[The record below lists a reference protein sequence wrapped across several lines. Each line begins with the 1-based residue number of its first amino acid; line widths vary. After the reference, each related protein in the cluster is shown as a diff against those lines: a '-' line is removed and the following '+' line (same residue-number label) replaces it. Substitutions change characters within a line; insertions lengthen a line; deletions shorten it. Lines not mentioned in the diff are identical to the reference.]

1 MGMLRRRLRWV
12 AAVALLAT
20 LAAACGSGSGDGGAG
35 ANGDGDLTLYSGRG
49 ESLVAPVLEQFRKD
63 TGIDLKVRYAGSSEL
78 AAQLAE
84 EGDRSP
90 ADVFLS
96 QDAGAL
102 GSLARRSLLAVAP
115 AEALALVD
123 SRFRATDNTWVGVS
137 GRARV
142 IVFDPRQVPDHEVPD
157 SVFALT
163 DPRWKGRIGFAP
175 TNASF
180 QSFVTAMRVQ
190 VGDDRT
196 RQWLSGLKAN
206 QPEPYEGNAPIV
218 RAVNDGQVAL
228 GLVNHYYLHELVDEL
243 GPDKVVARNHFPTG
257 GDPGALVN
265 VAGVGILRSA
275 DDPAAAARL
284 VNYLLSPSA
293 QQFFAEE
300 TSEYPLIEGVSPPPG
315 APALSSIQSPD
326 IDLADL
332 AGLDETL
339 ALLREV
345 GLL

>member
-1 MGMLRRRLRWV
+1 MSRRRLRRI
-12 AAVALLAT
+12 ATLALLAT
-20 LAAACGSGSGDGGAG
+20 LGAACGSGTGSGSGGA
-35 ANGDGDLTLYSGRG
+35 DLTLYSGRA
-49 ESLVAPVLEQFRKD
+49 ENLVAPVLERFRND
-63 TGIDLKVRYAGSSEL
+63 TGIDLEVRYAGSSEL

-123 SRFRATDNTWVGVS
+123 SRFRARDNTWVGVT

-142 IVFDPRQVPDHEVPD
+142 IVFDPRQVPEEEVPD
-157 SVFALT
+157 TVFALT
-163 DPRWKGRIGFAP
+163 DARWKGRIGFAP

-196 RQWLSGLKAN
+196 RQWLLGLKAN
-206 QPEPYEGNAPIV
+206 QPVAYEGNAPIV
-218 RAVNDGQVAL
+218 RAANDGQIAL
-228 GLVNHYYLHELVDEL
+228 GLVNHYYLHELIDEL
-243 GPDKVVARNHFPTG
+243 GRDKVVARNHFPTG

-265 VAGVGILRSA
+265 VAGVGILKST
-275 DDPAAAARL
+275 DHPAEAARL
-284 VNYLLSPSA
+284 VSYLLSPPA
-293 QQFFAEE
+293 QEFFAEE
-300 TSEYPLIEGVSPPPG
+300 TSEYPLVDGVAPPSD
-315 APALSSIQSPD
+315 APPLSSIESPD

-332 AGLDETL
+332 AGLDQTL

>member
-1 MGMLRRRLRWV
+1 MAG
-12 AAVALLAT
+12 LLAALT
-20 LAAACGSGSGDGGAG
+20 AACGSGSGEGSGGG
-35 ANGDGDLTLYSGRG
+35 NSLTLYSGRA
-49 ESLVAPVLEQFRKD
+49 ENLVGPVLEQFRKD
-63 TGIDLKVRYAGSSEL
+63 TGIDLEVRYAGSSEL

-102 GSLARRSLLAVAP
+102 GALAKRALLQVAP
-115 AEALALVD
+115 AEALGLVD
-123 SRFRATDNTWVGVS
+123 ARFRARDNTWVGVS

-142 IVFDPRQVPDHEVPD
+142 IAFDPRQVPDEQVPD

-163 DPRWKGRIGFAP
+163 DPKWKGRIGLAP

-190 VGDDRT
+190 VGPERT
-196 RQWLSGLKAN
+196 RQWLEGLKAN
-206 QPEPYEGNAPIV
+206 DPKAFEGNAPIV
-218 RAVNDGQVAL
+218 RAINDGQVAL
-228 GLVNHYYLHELVDEL
+228 GLVNHYYLHELVKEL
-243 GPDKVVARNHFPTG
+243 GRDKVVVRNHFPSG

-265 VAGVGILRSA
+265 VAGMGILRSA
-275 DDPAAAARL
+275 DNAEAAARL
-284 VNYLLSPSA
+284 VNYLLAPPA
-293 QQFFAEE
+293 QRFFAEQ
-300 TSEYPLIEGVSPPPG
+300 TSEYPLVPGVAPPTD
-315 APALSSIQSPD
+315 APDVSTIQSPA

-332 AGLDETL
+332 ASLDETL
-339 ALLREV
+339 GLLREV

>member
-1 MGMLRRRLRWV
+1 MSRPRFRWL
-12 AAVALLAT
+12 AMAALLAA
-20 LAAACGSGSGDGGAG
+20 LAGACGSASEEGGGAG
-35 ANGDGDLTLYSGRG
+35 DDRLTVYSGRAENLIG
-49 ESLVAPVLEQFRKD
+49 PLLEQFGKD
-63 TGIDLKVRYAGSSEL
+63 TGVDVDVRYAGSSEL

-102 GSLARRSLLAVAP
+102 GSLARRSLLQVAP
-115 AEALALVD
+115 AEALSLIDA
-123 SRFRATDNTWVGVS
+123 RFRARDNTWVGVS

-142 IVFDPRQVPDHEVPD
+142 IAFDPRQVPEDEVPD

-190 VGDDRT
+190 VGEDRT
-196 RQWLSGLKAN
+196 RQWLLALKAN
-206 QPEPYEGNAPIV
+206 DPEAYEGNAPIV
-218 RAVNDGQVAL
+218 RAINDGQVAL
-228 GLVNHYYLHELVDEL
+228 GLVNHYYLHELVKEL
-243 GPDKVVARNHFPTG
+243 GRDKVVVRNHFPTD

-265 VAGVGILRSA
+265 VAGVGILKSA
-275 DDPAAAARL
+275 EHPGAAARF
-284 VNYLLSPSA
+284 VNYLLTPTA
-293 QQFFAEE
+293 QRFFAEQ
-300 TSEYPLIEGVSPPPG
+300 TSEYPLVAGVAPPPD
-315 APALSSIQSPD
+315 APPLATIQSPA

-332 AGLDETL
+332 ATLDQTL